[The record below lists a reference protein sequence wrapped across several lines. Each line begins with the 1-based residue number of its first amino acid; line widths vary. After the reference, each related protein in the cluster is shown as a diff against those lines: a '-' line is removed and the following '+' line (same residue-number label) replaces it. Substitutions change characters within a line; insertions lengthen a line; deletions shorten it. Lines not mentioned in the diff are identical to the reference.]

1 MMTMIKDRLLIVII
15 VIIIIIIIII
25 KTIRTIIFNAVS
37 KVLI

>member
-1 MMTMIKDRLLIVII
+1 MMTMIKDRLLIAII
-15 VIIIIIIIII
+15 VIIIIIII

>member
-15 VIIIIIIIII
+15 VIIIIIIII